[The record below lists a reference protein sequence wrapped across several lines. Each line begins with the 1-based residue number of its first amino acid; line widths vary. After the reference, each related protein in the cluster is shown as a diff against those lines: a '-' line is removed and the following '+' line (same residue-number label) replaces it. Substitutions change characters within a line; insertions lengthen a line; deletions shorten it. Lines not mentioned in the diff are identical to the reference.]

1 MASKKYQNKPTTK
14 RVLNLSPHYLKIRLT
29 MRGIA
34 EINRRI
40 QNAHI
45 PRLTVDFPN
54 DLLYEVFFY
63 SSYPPKRRNLY
74 LRDET

>member
-1 MASKKYQNKPTTK
+1 
-14 RVLNLSPHYLKIRLT
+14 